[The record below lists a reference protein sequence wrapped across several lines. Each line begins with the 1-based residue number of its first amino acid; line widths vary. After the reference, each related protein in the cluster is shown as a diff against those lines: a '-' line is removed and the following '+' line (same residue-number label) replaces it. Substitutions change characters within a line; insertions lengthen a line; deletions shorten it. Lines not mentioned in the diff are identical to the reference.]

1 MSYKIAIRCFHF
13 YMVCHNPVVRS
24 CIGAERLRFGVARLD
39 TQVLAYEILL
49 ETADHSTGEIT
60 RSVALRHN
68 GVAERTRP
76 TPRSHSANTR
86 QPGNVRPDKHS
97 SLNLVGTAGTTAIS
111 RTLSTPGTNAL
122 ANSHHTAGRKNTRPR
137 GPKETSRRSVKRG
150 RKPSRANTQSVEEKK
165 IWAQISDEL
174 AEQRRVNRLEQNLSY
189 RREQLGYTW
198 LRSKTPPVPTRPTL
212 RIMRDP

>member
-1 MSYKIAIRCFHF
+1 M
-13 YMVCHNPVVRS
+13 
-24 CIGAERLRFGVARLD
+24 
-39 TQVLAYEILL
+39 
-49 ETADHSTGEIT
+49 
-60 RSVALRHN
+60 
-68 GVAERTRP
+68 
-76 TPRSHSANTR
+76 
-86 QPGNVRPDKHS
+86 
-97 SLNLVGTAGTTAIS
+97 
-111 RTLSTPGTNAL
+111 
-122 ANSHHTAGRKNTRPR
+122 
-137 GPKETSRRSVKRG
+137 KRG